1 MGQWSIQD
9 SRSCSGPGPVSND
22 VINDGKAEGE
32 PWDSQPSN
40 TAEDE
45 DDAKASEGDVEF
57 KRVGVA

>member
-32 PWDSQPSN
+32 PTDSQATLLRMRMMPRL
-40 TAEDE
+40 
-45 DDAKASEGDVEF
+45 V
-57 KRVGVA
+57 RVMLNLRG

>member
-1 MGQWSIQD
+1 MVLVLSLMML
-9 SRSCSGPGPVSND
+9 PMMANLKV
-22 VINDGKAEGE
+22 
-32 PWDSQPSN
+32 SN

>member
-32 PWDSQPSN
+32 PGDSQATLLRMRMMPRL
-40 TAEDE
+40 
-45 DDAKASEGDVEF
+45 V
-57 KRVGVA
+57 RVMLNLRG